1 MPDYS
6 LASNS
11 TKTAPTKHSAAEM
24 FSPWCRSL
32 RKRWFD
38 FACGSLALIASA
50 PLMLMIALLVRF
62 TSDGPI
68 LFRQKRIGRG
78 GREIEVLKFR
88 TMDHR
93 ASERGPGVTRAG
105 DRRITPVGR
114 FLRKWKLDELPQFI
128 NVVCGDMSLVGPRP
142 DLAKYWQALPETY
155 HPILALTPGI
165 TSRATLAFVAEEE
178 LLAQV
183 PETELEEFY
192 CRTVLPRKIQLEMG
206 YARSATLISDVCV
219 LIQTSVA
226 MRRHCKQG
234 FQHPARRKQ
243 H

>member
-1 MPDYS
+1 MPDYW
-6 LASNS
+6 LASDS
-11 TKTAPTKHSAAEM
+11 ATSAPTKHSAAEM

-50 PLMLMIALLVRF
+50 PVMLGIAVLIRF
-62 TSDGPI
+62 TSHGPI
-68 LFRQKRIGRG
+68 LFRQKRIGRD

-88 TMDHR
+88 TMVHR
-93 ASERGPGVTRAG
+93 PSQNGPGVTRAG
-105 DRRITPVGR
+105 DQRITPVGR

-128 NVVCGDMSLVGPRP
+128 NVVRGEMSLVGPRP
-142 DLAKYWQALPETY
+142 DLAKYWQALPEY
-155 HPILALTPGI
+155 QPILALTPGI
-165 TSRATLAFVAEEE
+165 TSRATLAFVREEE

-192 CRTVLPRKIQLEMG
+192 CRTVLPRKIQLEME

-219 LIQTSVA
+219 LIQTSMA
-226 MRRHCKQG
+226 MRRQLQAG